1 MGEESRPDWLGL
13 NAGTFGLKA
22 GEFAELVIER
32 LIAQCTKAGD
42 VAIDCGAADG
52 RMLACMLAAVGREG
66 AVIGFEP
73 IPHIHEALRVR
84 YAAPNVALFRAC
96 VASRPAADVAFYHVR
111 NRRWISSLSPDHL
124 EGYAVESIRVPVT
137 TLDAAVGRLDIGNR
151 PVAFIKLDVEGAEFS
166 ALQGGEGLVA
176 THRPFIVFENSLA
189 RAAASFGYDRQEFF
203 AWFRR
208 HDYVLFDVFGTPCTE
223 DHWAERRGEV
233 CWNFVAVHHDD
244 PRRSTFQK
252 SIAAT
257 LEEISRALQHRG
269 IVLPG
274 TWTV

>member
-1 MGEESRPDWLGL
+1 MGEDSRPDWLGL

-96 VASRPAADVAFYHVR
+96 VASRPAADVAFYHVK

-137 TLDAAVGRLDIGNR
+137 TLDAAIGRLDIGR
-151 PVAFIKLDVEGAEFS
+151 RRIAFIKLDVEGAEFS

-176 THRPFIVFENSLA
+176 AHSPFIVFENSLA
-189 RAAASFGYDRQEFF
+189 RAAASFGYDREEFF

-208 HDYVLFDVFGTPCTE
+208 HDYVLFDVFGTPCME

-233 CWNFVAVHHDD
+233 CWNFVALHQED
-244 PRRSTFQK
+244 PRKREFQE
-252 SIAAT
+252 SIATT
-257 LEEISRALQHRG
+257 LDGIQSALHRRG
-269 IVLPG
+269 VLRPA
-274 TWTV
+274 